1 MLSDV
6 RLLAGD
12 DLLSAGALAG
22 RFRKAGTKEAI
33 RWFREAAAAASS
45 AAQSVSPGPH
55 SWLARL
61 RWARINHTLGSAALS
76 ARLPGLAADARRLQ
90 EEAFEIIG
98 RTIVAE
104 PGRRPVY
111 PRNALRSDEIVWGRA
126 AVRLDLGGGWTDT
139 PPYSLE
145 RGGRVIN
152 AAVDLNGQPP
162 IHVYARVIDSLE
174 IRIASIDHGSGLRI
188 RELPELLD
196 YRNPSS
202 GFGLAKAALVL
213 AGFSPERSR
222 WPSNVKTL
230 RDMLRAF
237 GGGLEITTLAAIPS
251 GSGLGTSS
259 VMGAVL
265 AAVIQRLVGR
275 EPAPAELFHRVLQ
288 IEQELTTGGGW
299 QDQVGG
305 VLPGVKMITTEPGLV
320 PNPLVHYVPAD
331 VLDPRTNGGT
341 TLLYYTGIRRLAK
354 NILRTVVG
362 RYLDRDE
369 AVIKTLAE
377 IHAFPPLMVEAM
389 SRKDSP
395 RSGELIDLA
404 WRLNKKLDPDS
415 TTAEIEAIL
424 ARIRRR
430 IHGAKLLGA
439 GGGGFLLIAC
449 RSQADAAR
457 VRDVLEKHP
466 PNPRARFFSY
476 EIASRGLQVTV
487 C

>member
-1 MLSDV
+1 MIPDV

-12 DLLSAGALAG
+12 DLLSAGALVG
-22 RFRKAGTKEAI
+22 HLRKAGPAEAA
-33 RWFREAAAAASS
+33 RWFRDASAAASS
-45 AAQSVSPGPH
+45 AAHSFTAGPD
-55 SWLARL
+55 SWLSRL
-61 RWARINHTLGSAALS
+61 RWARCNHTLGSAALA
-76 ARLPGLAADARRLQ
+76 ARIPGAVGAARRLR

-98 RTIVAE
+98 KTISAE
-104 PGRRPVY
+104 SGLRPAP

-162 IHVYARVIDSLE
+162 IHVYARVIGDLE
-174 IRIASIDHGSGLRI
+174 IRIASIDHGSRIRI
-188 RELPELLD
+188 RELSELLD
-196 YRNPSS
+196 YRNPAA
-202 GFGLAKAALVL
+202 GFGLAKAALAL
-213 AGFSPERSR
+213 SGFSREHAR
-222 WPSNVKTL
+222 WSPRTKTL

-259 VMGAVL
+259 IMGAVL
-265 AAVIQRLVGR
+265 VAVILRMIGR
-275 EPAPAELFHRVLQ
+275 EPTPAELFHRVLQ
-288 IEQELTTGGGW
+288 LEQELTTGGGW
-299 QDQVGG
+299 QDQIGG

-320 PNPLVHYVPAD
+320 PAPLVHYVPAD

-369 AVIKTLAE
+369 AAMGTLAE
-377 IHAFPPLMVEAM
+377 LHAFPPRMSEAM
-389 SRKDSP
+389 ARKDGC
-395 RSGELIDLA
+395 RFGEFIDLA
-404 WRLNKKLDPDS
+404 WRLNKRIDPDS
-415 TTAEIEAIL
+415 TTPEIEAIL

-430 IHGAKLLGA
+430 IYGAKLLGA
-439 GGGGFLLIAC
+439 GGGGFLLIVC
-449 RSQADAAR
+449 RSEADASA
-457 VRDVLEKHP
+457 VREILEKRP

-476 EIASRGLQVTV
+476 EIASQGLQVTV